1 MDFNK
6 TKSKLLNF
14 LSGRGFY
21 IILAGCLI
29 ALGVAAWATYTT
41 VVTVPEVQNSSEP
54 NSTVEESLPPESE
67 QVQNDTLNEEPY
79 YEPEEESSTPT
90 TTEPEEEI
98 INTVADYFV
107 FPFSGNIIK
116 PFSDS
121 ELSFSETFG
130 DMRVH
135 TGLDI
140 AADLGITVGSCGN
153 GIVLGAENDP
163 LWGWVIKIDHGNGI
177 IVHYCGLGEDLLV
190 EEGDIVSAGSPL
202 GYLSS
207 VPCESS
213 EEVHLHLEFYKD
225 GIPEN
230 PENII
235 G

>member
-41 VVTVPEVQNSSEP
+41 IVTEPEELNSSGL
-54 NSTVEESLPPESE
+54 NSTIEESLPPESS

-79 YEPEEESSTPT
+79 FPQKENNAPSEEEPEEEVL
-90 TTEPEEEI
+90 
-98 INTVADYFV
+98 NAVADHFV
-107 FPFSGNIIK
+107 FPFSGNILK
-116 PFSDS
+116 AFSDS

-140 AADLGITVGSCGN
+140 SADLGITVGSCGN
-153 GIVLGAENDP
+153 GVVLETENNP
-163 LWGWVIKIDHGNGI
+163 LWGNVVKVDHGNGI
-177 IVHYCGLGEDLLV
+177 VAYYCGLGEDILV
-190 EEGDIVSAGSPL
+190 ETGDIVSAGSPL

-213 EEVHLHLEFYKD
+213 EEAHLHLEFYKD

>member
-41 VVTVPEVQNSSEP
+41 IVTEPEELNSSGL
-54 NSTVEESLPPESE
+54 NSTIEESLPPESS

-79 YEPEEESSTPT
+79 FPQKENNAPSEEEPEEEVL
-90 TTEPEEEI
+90 
-98 INTVADYFV
+98 NAVADHFV
-107 FPFSGNIIK
+107 FPFSGNILK
-116 PFSDS
+116 AFSDS

-140 AADLGITVGSCGN
+140 SADLGITVGSCGN
-153 GIVLGAENDP
+153 GVVLETERNP
-163 LWGWVIKIDHGNGI
+163 LWGNVVKVDHGNGI
-177 IVHYCGLGEDLLV
+177 VAYYCGLGEDILV
-190 EEGDIVSAGSPL
+190 EAGDIVSAGSPL

-213 EEVHLHLEFYKD
+213 EEAHLHLEFYKD

>member
-41 VVTVPEVQNSSEP
+41 VVTEPEGQNSSNL
-54 NSTVEESLPPESE
+54 NSSIEEILPPVSS

-79 YEPEEESSTPT
+79 FPPEENSTPSEEEPEEEVL
-90 TTEPEEEI
+90 
-98 INTVADYFV
+98 NTVADHFV
-107 FPFSGNIIK
+107 FPFSGNILK
-116 PFSDS
+116 AFSDS

-140 AADLGITVGSCGN
+140 SADLGITVGSCGN
-153 GIVLGAENDP
+153 GVVLKAFEDP
-163 LWGWVIKIDHGNGI
+163 LLGFVVEIDHGNGI
-177 IVHYCGLGEDLLV
+177 VARYCGLSEKLLV
-190 EEGDIVSAGSPL
+190 NEGDIVSAGSPI
-202 GYLSS
+202 GYVST
-207 VPCESS
+207 VPS
-213 EEVHLHLEFYKD
+213 ECNDEAHLHLEFYKN
-225 GIPEN
+225 EKAVN
-230 PENII
+230 PEQII
-235 G
+235 D

>member
-41 VVTVPEVQNSSEP
+41 IITEPEELNSSGL
-54 NSTVEESLPPESE
+54 NSTIEESLPPESS

-79 YEPEEESSTPT
+79 FPQKENSAPSEEEPEEEVL
-90 TTEPEEEI
+90 
-98 INTVADYFV
+98 NAVADHFV
-107 FPFSGNIIK
+107 FPFSGNILK
-116 PFSDS
+116 AFSDS

-140 AADLGITVGSCGN
+140 SADLGITVGSCGN
-153 GIVLGAENDP
+153 GVVLETENNP
-163 LWGWVIKIDHGNGI
+163 LWGNVVKIDHGNGI
-177 IVHYCGLGEDLLV
+177 VAYYCGLGEDILV
-190 EEGDIVSAGSPL
+190 ETGDIVSAGSPL

>member
-41 VVTVPEVQNSSEP
+41 VVTEPEGQNSSNL
-54 NSTVEESLPPESE
+54 NSSIEEILPPVSS

-79 YEPEEESSTPT
+79 FPPEENSTPSEEEPEEEVL
-90 TTEPEEEI
+90 
-98 INTVADYFV
+98 NTVADHFV
-107 FPFSGNIIK
+107 FPFSGNILK
-116 PFSDS
+116 AFSDS

-140 AADLGITVGSCGN
+140 SADLGITVGSCGN
-153 GIVLGAENDP
+153 GVVLETENNP
-163 LWGWVIKIDHGNGI
+163 LWGNVVKVDHGNGI
-177 IVHYCGLGEDLLV
+177 VAYYCGLGEDILV
-190 EEGDIVSAGSPL
+190 ETGNIVSAGSPL

-207 VPCESS
+207 IPCESG
-213 EEVHLHLEFYKD
+213 EEAHLHLEFYKD